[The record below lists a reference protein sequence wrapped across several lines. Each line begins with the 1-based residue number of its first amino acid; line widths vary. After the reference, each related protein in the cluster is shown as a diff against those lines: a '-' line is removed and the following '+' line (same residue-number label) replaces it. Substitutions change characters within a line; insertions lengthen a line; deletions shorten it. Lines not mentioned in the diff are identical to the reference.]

1 MGATSSH
8 LLSRDRQARV
18 QSPQQ
23 PALISFLAT
32 GKQGSNLPSYQLSS
46 SISRQAS
53 KGPISPATSSHLP
66 SHDRQARVQSP
77 QLPALIFY
85 LATGKQGSNLPS
97 QLNIVSRKSKGH

>member
-8 LLSRDRQARV
+8 FLSRDRQAKV
-18 QSPQQ
+18 KSPQL
-23 PALISFLAT
+23 PDLISYLAT

-46 SISRQAS
+46 PISRQAS

-66 SHDRQARVQSP
+66 SRDRQARVQSP

-97 QLNIVSRKSKGH
+97 YQLSSSISRQA